1 MSSRIASLSLRSLAI
16 AISLIAVAAPAWSAS
31 PAAPALVTQVRIGN
45 HSTFTRV
52 VFEFDAAA
60 GYGIETTTSE
70 AGKPEI
76 LVTLQ
81 AGSISRSINSL
92 SEMVQQVTVED
103 GRSEA
108 VVRIRL
114 NQQPSRIKELILA
127 DPPRIVFDFLFPES
141 RLAAIRAEAERKAA
155 AKAAATASA
164 PMTQPQPDASAG
176 PTAAENLAATEAA
189 AKAEAEQ
196 IAEPEAAEKAAAEAD
211 AKANR
216 LAKAEAEKKA
226 AADAKAEAERIAKLE
241 REKQAAAAK
250 ADRLAE
256 AEKNADA
263 DAKAE
268 AERIAKREREK
279 QAAAAKADR
288 LAKAEAEQKAA
299 ADAKAEAERIADLEA
314 GKNKLA
320 AEKQQA
326 DSEERAGEREAEQIA
341 QLPVKPGPPDPDA
354 KPPSF
359 EAEPRVDTPKP
370 RAVAKQT
377 TPPSPAPMGRDDG
390 SSDWVTYG
398 SAAAGVTLLLIGVVL
413 LLRRRKLPNDM
424 DVTALAEE
432 EAVGGGDEK
441 SAIPA
446 GGLSMGNGEPSTR
459 KAGDEDRFKVGTS
472 NVSAGPTAVVGS
484 VDLSS
489 AGVSV
494 PDSGPSIV
502 AGPGLIDDEPE
513 KESNNMV
520 DLESGDLPTDRTQ
533 SEIPI
538 QASGVDPQAS
548 PGGGG
553 GDVARLVQEL
563 ERRVAQMETRL
574 DESIDARERL
584 ERQVAA
590 QSEELRVQR
599 AAIARTQRALRT
611 INRSDDDQATEPAL
625 REPSKSA
632 GE

>member
-31 PAAPALVTQVRIGN
+31 PAAPASVTQVRIGN

-52 VFEFDAAA
+52 VFELDAAA

-196 IAEPEAAEKAAAEAD
+196 IAEPEVAEKAAAEAD
-211 AKANR
+211 
-216 LAKAEAEKKA
+216 
-226 AADAKAEAERIAKLE
+226 
-241 REKQAAAAK
+241 AK

-326 DSEERAGEREAEQIA
+326 ESEERAGEREAEQIA

-377 TPPSPAPMGRDDG
+377 APPSPAPMGRDDG
-390 SSDWVTYG
+390 SIDWVTYG

-502 AGPGLIDDEPE
+502 AGPGLMDDEPE

>member
-31 PAAPALVTQVRIGN
+31 PAALALVTQVRIGN

-52 VFEFDAAA
+52 VFELDAAA

-196 IAEPEAAEKAAAEAD
+196 IAEPEVAEKAAAEAD
-211 AKANR
+211 
-216 LAKAEAEKKA
+216 
-226 AADAKAEAERIAKLE
+226 
-241 REKQAAAAK
+241 AK

-377 TPPSPAPMGRDDG
+377 APPSPAPMGRDDG

-413 LLRRRKLPNDM
+413 LLRRRKLPNDL

-502 AGPGLIDDEPE
+502 AGPGLMDDEPE